1 MEYAYQAFIWF
12 AAGDGITM
20 KQTNKIPT
28 SRVGKA
34 GSRDS
39 KKRIKHSA
47 TAFYTFSLFPF
58 LSE

>member
-12 AAGDGITM
+12 AAGDGIIEE
-20 KQTNKIPT
+20 TNKMPT
-28 SRVGKA
+28 SRGGKG

-39 KKRIKHSA
+39 MKRSKHSA
-47 TAFYTFSLFPF
+47 TAFYNFSLFPF